1 MALTD
6 PVDFS
11 NDNIEQRRQFLQLLV
26 LQLDAIADLSDKSG
40 LDVTALAIQAIAT
53 ELVHVGIGLMEAQ
66 EELVGMKAAVEGFGA
81 VIAGLL
87 GFETA
92 SVIDSDEEPDW
103 TQTKAAMQRRGFELR
118 EAALS

>member
-6 PVDFS
+6 LVDFS

-26 LQLDAIADLSDKSG
+26 IDPNVIEELSDKSA
-40 LDVTALAIQAIAT
+40 LDVTPLAIQAIAT

-66 EELVGMKAAVEGFGA
+66 EELAGMKTAVEGFGA

-103 TQTKAAMQRRGFELR
+103 TQTKAAMRRRGFELR